1 MIKTLPK
8 SAKKLLEFLKN
19 KSIHTFEDTDG
30 KPDIFLARKFKE
42 DFCELHKDY
51 LDYIVIEQTYNKVTI
66 SRKEVP

>member
-8 SAKKLLEFLKN
+8 SAKKLLAILKN
-19 KSIHTFEDTDG
+19 KSVHTFEDTEG

-42 DFCELHKDY
+42 VFCELHKDY